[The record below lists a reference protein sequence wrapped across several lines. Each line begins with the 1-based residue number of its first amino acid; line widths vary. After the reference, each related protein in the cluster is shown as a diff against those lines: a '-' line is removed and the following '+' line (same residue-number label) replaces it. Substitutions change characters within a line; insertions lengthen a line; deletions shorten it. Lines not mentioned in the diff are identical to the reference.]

1 MKLNKL
7 LHNANRPGRASCR
20 LSAIFVLAGAFF
32 ATTAGAAGFGELTL
46 HSRIGE
52 NLLAEVPILGSAREL
67 ADPGCYALVANP
79 GSDLPVITNARLRL
93 SHNKDS
99 YRLLI
104 VGSRPVA
111 EPIFAISLRIN
122 CGIDLRHDYVVMP
135 DAPMA
140 LAEIV
145 ETAAPAQGQRR
156 SEQEATA
163 DRPAP
168 AKKKQSK
175 KAGRHGNATAS
186 PGSSQSA
193 PSRSRPASPDWPAG
207 DRLTLSAAPLEL
219 RPGESAAPANAGEL
233 EERLLKMETTLHTLN
248 QQIETLNTSLQL
260 STEMQSA
267 RHDLQQAQNTQSAA
281 TAVAPAPAAQRESS
295 SGDWLELLFSS
306 LLGGSLAV
314 GIAAYLGRHKATNR
328 PII

>member
-7 LHNANRPGRASCR
+7 LHNANHPGRISYR
-20 LSAIFVLAGAFF
+20 PSTIFLVANILF
-32 ATTAGAAGFGELTL
+32 ATAAGAAGFGELTL

-52 NLLAEVPILGSAREL
+52 NLLAEVPILGSAKEL
-67 ADPGCYALVANP
+67 ADPACYALVPNP

-135 DAPMA
+135 DAPITQ
-140 LAEIV
+140 AEII
-145 ETAAPAQGQRR
+145 ENAAPAQGNRR
-156 SEQEATA
+156 SSQEVTA

-168 AKKKQSK
+168 AKRKQRAKTSRRSTPSSLNGIQRGP
-175 KAGRHGNATAS
+175 GR
-186 PGSSQSA
+186 SQA
-193 PSRSRPASPDWPAG
+193 AKPDWPAG

-219 RPGESAAPANAGEL
+219 RPGERPAPANAGEL
-233 EERLLKMETTLHTLN
+233 EERLLKMEGTLHTLN
-248 QQIETLNTSLQL
+248 QEIETLNTSLQL
-260 STEMQSA
+260 STEMQLA

-281 TAVAPAPAAQRESS
+281 PAINPPPATAQRESS
-295 SGDWLELLFSS
+295 SGDWLELLLSS

-314 GIAAYLGRHKATNR
+314 GIAAYLGRHKPTNR